1 MPHTIVPQKLLSQ
14 SAWKLAPAGLVLA
27 ILVSTGDARPP
38 RRGGNAPRSNGQAP
52 PATAAPSAG
61 ASTETVAA
69 VNDKDMQRAIDFT
82 RDSREAMANIKDYT
96 AVFTKRE
103 VVGNR
108 LTTQVMDMK
117 FRQEPFSVYF
127 GFRGPEAGR
136 EVIYVHGANNGNML
150 VHDTGIN
157 ALAGTIALP
166 PTSPQV
172 MKESRYPITRA
183 GCLSMLDAVLK
194 QFEAEARYEG
204 SVVKFYPNA
213 KLGEVP
219 CQVVEVT
226 HPQQARQFRFYR
238 TRLYVDRQ
246 TRIPVRVEQ
255 YGWPRSPQ
263 QQPPIIEEYTYAN
276 VRTNVGLT
284 ARDFDPR
291 NPNYRF

>member
-1 MPHTIVPQKLLSQ
+1 MPLKIDLQKLLFS
-14 SAWKLAPAGLVLA
+14 STWRLAPAGLVLA
-27 ILVSTGDARPP
+27 MLVSTADARP

-52 PATAAPSAG
+52 PATPVDSSAG
-61 ASTETVAA
+61 ASTQTVAA
-69 VNDKDMQRAIDFT
+69 VNDKDMQRALDFAG
-82 RDSREAMANIKDYT
+82 DSRKAMENIKDYT

-136 EVIYVHGANNGNML
+136 EVIYVQGANNGNML

-183 GCLSMLDAVLK
+183 GCLSMLDAVIK
-194 QFEAEARYEG
+194 QFEVEARYEG

-226 HPQQARQFRFYR
+226 HPRQAREFRFYR
-238 TRLYVDRQ
+238 TRLYVDKQ

-255 YGWPRSPQ
+255 YAWPRSPQ
-263 QQPPIIEEYTYAN
+263 QQPPIVEEYTYAN
-276 VRTNVGLT
+276 IRTNVGLT
-284 ARDFDPR
+284 VQDFDPR